1 MKKLMIFFLAVLAIS
16 KTLAQQVD
24 QTAYQKYIDVKLYD
38 QMVPGYYIA
47 GNKKVEI
54 NIKYVEPINLQ
65 NAKKH
70 LVIDKG
76 NGVEDISKS
85 KIDAFSLH
93 DQIYIAEKIDDSV
106 IWVMLNREGA
116 IRETIYL
123 KPVPDKH
130 PTYYKINHLVTNTTT
145 HEGIFV
151 GSLAVNF
158 SKTMA
163 NLTRENAELSQKIKD
178 REEGYHFI
186 NFKKIIAEYNLW
198 FQNEYPKRV
207 KYIGDIPDFQAIID
221 KNMVKYQPKK

>member
-1 MKKLMIFFLAVLAIS
+1 MIFFLAVLAIS

>member
-1 MKKLMIFFLAVLAIS
+1 MIFFLAVVAIS

>member
-1 MKKLMIFFLAVLAIS
+1 MIFFIAVIAIS

-24 QTAYQKYIDVKLYD
+24 QTAYQKYIDIKLYD

-47 GNKKVEI
+47 GNKKIEI

-85 KIDAFSLH
+85 KIDAFSLN

-207 KYIGDIPDFQAIID
+207 KYIGDIPDFQAIIEKD
-221 KNMVKYQPKK
+221 MAKFQPKH